1 MKKVKGIVKPKIVK
15 RSILLI
21 IAALLVALF
30 ANNIIA
36 SYALG
41 HDYTK
46 ATAPGD
52 YEIVGEYGE
61 YLKAYEMVTPNN
73 TVTIDTTNNTDLVQ
87 SDFTDVAN
95 LATIVGDVKPFYT
108 SEVGSATW
116 RFTLPD
122 AGYYNIRL
130 TYYPE
135 QGGSAPIE
143 RKIKINGAVPYEAF
157 NNIVFSRTWGDG
169 PIEASE
175 GSMFFMDAMGNDM
188 KPTQIEKPKIT
199 TSYVVDDLGYVTE
212 PYLVYCLAG
221 ENTITIESV
230 REPMSIFSID
240 ICAKVEYMSYSD
252 YVSQFSDDDKV
263 NDKKF
268 VFEAED
274 PSIRTSS
281 SATLYAVND
290 RTSAKNSPTDP
301 VKIRYNSVGGTKW
314 ASPGDWISW
323 DVEVEEAGLYQISL
337 RSKQGVSRGVYTTRK
352 VLVNGEVPFDEA
364 LNTKYHFSTD
374 WKIMTLG
381 GYDVDGKEI
390 PFYFYLNAGQNTI
403 TLEATLGDYS
413 SLVSRV
419 NTVIDEL
426 NRVYRRIIAVTTLNP
441 DPYIDYYL
449 VENLADFVSVYYEE
463 GESIVGLKE
472 TFTKCASELRE
483 VNSILVKLSGG
494 KSDMTASLDRMAIQL
509 DSFVSNIR
517 TLQRRLN
524 DYSNNIS
531 ALGTWILQMSE
542 QSIVIDQLY
551 IHSDKTTL
559 SKANAL
565 PKANP
570 DFFTASVFGV
580 TAFFKSFFFDY
591 ESIGVTEAK
600 ANLPTIEV
608 WFLTSEVAGRE
619 QANALSN
626 LILDTFDH
634 ANVKLKL
641 VSPGVLLPA
650 TLAKRGPD
658 VAINVPNGLP
668 INYAL
673 RNAIE
678 DISKYEGFYDT
689 TGICSA
695 EEIARGTCATSIAA
709 DDPNRNFQQ
718 SAMVPY
724 EFNGGYYALPN
735 TQSFLV
741 TFYRTDIFDEYD
753 WKRPTLQNPWT
764 WEDVIEIIPE
774 LQLKNL
780 QFYLPLNTVLA
791 NSVVNQIFA
800 SMLYQ
805 QDGTFYKNGNR
816 ESAFDSAA
824 AMSAFDTWSRFYSEY
839 SFPLA
844 ASFFNRFR
852 TGETPIGI
860 ANYEMY
866 NTLMVSAPE
875 IRGKWDFALLPGTI
889 KEDNSLDHRG
899 AAGGTA
905 VVMMAQAREKEAAWE
920 FMKWWTSENTQFS
933 YARELESVLGP
944 AARHNTPNIK
954 AFQRMAWTAKEIE
967 VLTTQWEKTV
977 GVPEVAGGY
986 YTGRNLENAFR
997 EVVNK
1002 DKEPRET
1009 LEQYIQI
1016 INSEITRK
1024 RAEFG
1029 LD

>member
-1 MKKVKGIVKPKIVK
+1 MKKLKGIITPKLVK

-21 IAALLVALF
+21 ILVLLVALF
-30 ANNIIA
+30 LNSVIS
-36 SYALG
+36 SYASG
-41 HDYTK
+41 HVYTK
-46 ATAPGD
+46 ATKPGD

-73 TVTIDTTNNTDLVQ
+73 TITIDTTNNTDLVH

-95 LATIVGDVKPFYT
+95 NATIINGVKPFYT

-116 RFTLPD
+116 KFNVPD

-135 QGGSAPIE
+135 KGGSASIE
-143 RKIKINGAVPYEAF
+143 RSFRINNETPYQALK
-157 NNIVFSRTWGDG
+157 NVVFSRTWGDG
-169 PIEASE
+169 PIDASK

-188 KPTQIEKPKIT
+188 KPTQEEKPKIT
-199 TSYVVDDLGYVTE
+199 KAYVVDDLGYVTE
-212 PYLVYCLAG
+212 PYLVHLFEG

-230 REPMSIFSID
+230 REPMSIFAID
-240 ICAKVEYMSYSD
+240 ICSKTDYMSYSD
-252 YVSQFSDDDKV
+252 YIGQFDEIDKV
-263 NDKKF
+263 ADTMILY
-268 VFEAED
+268 EAED

-290 RTSAKNSPTDP
+290 RTSAKNSPCDP
-301 VKIRYNSVGGTKW
+301 VRIRYNSIGGTKW
-314 ASPGDWISW
+314 SSPGDWISW
-323 DVEVEEAGLYQISL
+323 EVDVEEEGLYQISF
-337 RSKQGVSRGVYTTRK
+337 RAKQGVSRGVYTTRK
-352 VLVNGEVPFDEA
+352 ILINGEVPFEEA
-364 LNTKYHFSTD
+364 LNTKYKFSRD

-381 GYDVDGKEI
+381 GFDETGKEI
-390 PFYFYLNAGQNTI
+390 PYYFHLNAGKNTI
-403 TLEATLGDYS
+403 TMEATLGDYS

-449 VENLADFVSVYYEE
+449 VENLADFVSVYYED
-463 GESIVGLKE
+463 GESVVGLKE
-472 TFTKCASELRE
+472 TFTKCAKELKE
-483 VNSILVKLSGG
+483 VNAILVELSGG
-494 KSDMTASLDRMAIQL
+494 KSDMTASLDRMVLQL
-509 DSFVSNIR
+509 QSFVNNVR
-517 TLQRRLN
+517 TIQRRLK

-531 ALGTWILQMSE
+531 ALGTWILQISE
-542 QSIVIDQLY
+542 QSIVVDQLF
-551 IHSDKTTL
+551 IHSDKSSL
-559 SKANAL
+559 SKKNAL

-570 DFFTASVFGV
+570 NFFAGSWFSIKS
-580 TAFFKSFFFDY
+580 FFKSFFFDY

-600 ANLPTIEV
+600 ANLPTIQV
-608 WFLTSEVAGRE
+608 WFLTSETAGRE

-626 LILDTFDH
+626 LILDTFHH
-634 ANVKLKL
+634 ANVSLKL
-641 VSPGVLLPA
+641 VAPGVLLPA

-668 INYAL
+668 INYAI

-678 DISKYEGFYDT
+678 DISKYEGFYET
-689 TGICSA
+689 TGVGLA
-695 EEIARGTCATSIAA
+695 E
-709 DDPNRNFQQ
+709 DDPNRNFQA

-724 EFNGGYYALPN
+724 ELNGSYYALPN

-741 TFYRTDIFDEYD
+741 TFYRTDIFNEYD
-753 WKRPTLQNPWT
+753 WKRPTLENPWT

-816 ESAFDSAA
+816 ESAFDSPA
-824 AMSAFDTWSRFYSEY
+824 AMNAFDTWSRFYSEY

-889 KEDNSLDHRG
+889 REDGTLDHRG

-920 FMKWWTSENTQFS
+920 FMKWWTSEETQFS

-954 AFQRMAWTAKEIE
+954 AFRRMAWTAKEIE
-967 VLTTQWEKTV
+967 VLTTQWKKTV
-977 GVPEVAGGY
+977 GVPEVPGGY

-1016 INSEITRK
+1016 INSEIARK